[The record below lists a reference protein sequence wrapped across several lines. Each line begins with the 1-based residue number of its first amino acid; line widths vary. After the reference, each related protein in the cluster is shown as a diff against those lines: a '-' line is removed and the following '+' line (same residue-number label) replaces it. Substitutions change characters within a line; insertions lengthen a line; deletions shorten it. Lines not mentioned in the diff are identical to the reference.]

1 MTKDE
6 AVAVLWE
13 YHRLHQNLKPADLLL
28 VLGSNDERVGV
39 YAAGLYRQGLAPRV
53 LFSGGAGRFTEG
65 LRGTEAER
73 FAAAAEAAG
82 LPREAILLEIR
93 STNTG
98 ENIRFSRE
106 VLEENGLQPQSIIAL
121 QKPYME
127 RRTLATLETQWPGMP
142 FQVSAPQMTFDEYL
156 TDTLN
161 EEIVISAMV
170 GDYQRIL
177 EYPRL
182 GFSTEQ
188 PFSARA
194 EEAFL
199 TLVGLGYTS
208 QLLR

>member
-6 AVAVLWE
+6 AVAALWE
-13 YHRLHQNLKPADLLL
+13 YHRLHQSLKPADLLL

-39 YAAGLYRQGLAPRV
+39 YAAELYRQGLAPKV

-82 LPREAILLEIR
+82 LPPEAILLETR

-98 ENIRFSRE
+98 ENVRFSRE
-106 VLEENGLQPQSIIAL
+106 ILQETGLHPQSIIAL

-127 RRTLATLETQWPGMP
+127 RRTLATLEAQWPGMP
-142 FQVSAPQMTFDEYL
+142 FQVSAPQMAFGEYL
-156 TDTLN
+156 TETLN

-188 PFSARA
+188 PFSTRA

-199 TLVGLGYTS
+199 TLAGLGYTS